1 VGRHAEA
8 DPRSR
13 TIRKKSTVRTLLLE
27 NIHFDAVT
35 ALTESG
41 HDVRTMD
48 RALSVE
54 ELRTE
59 LAEVEL
65 LGIRSGTTVT
75 AEALRA
81 APNLRAIGA
90 FCIGTNQIDLPA
102 AAERGIAVFN
112 APYSNTR
119 SVVEIALAEIIA
131 LTRRLT
137 DKTRDM
143 HAGRWNKSAAGAHEV
158 RGRRLGIVGYGNIG
172 SQLSVVAEAL
182 GMTVYFFDTAEKL
195 ALGTARRC
203 SSLNELLGAVDIV
216 TLHVDGR
223 PGNRGLFG
231 EDEFAQMRPGS
242 IFLNLSRG
250 FVVDHAALR
259 ARIESGDLAGA
270 AIDVFPTEPK
280 GKGEEFVSE
289 LRGLDNVILTPH
301 IGGSTEEAQQDIGG
315 FVAGKLRDYAALGRT
330 TLSVNLPPLNL
341 GELEGRCR
349 LAHIHRNVPGVLAT
363 VNGLLA
369 EHGVNIESQQL
380 ATVGDVGYAATDT
393 RGVPPEIVDKLAG
406 LPETISLRVL
416 G

>member
-1 VGRHAEA
+1 VV
-8 DPRSR
+8 DPRPR
-13 TIRKKSTVRTLLLE
+13 TTWKKSTVRTLLLE
-27 NIHFDAVT
+27 NIHPDAVGT
-35 ALTESG
+35 LTESG
-41 HDVRTMD
+41 HDIRTMD
-48 RALSVE
+48 RALSVDD
-54 ELRTE
+54 LKIE
-59 LAEVEL
+59 LADVEL
-65 LGIRSGTTVT
+65 LGIRSGTTIT
-75 AEALRA
+75 AEAMDA
-81 APNLRAIGA
+81 APHLRAIGA

-102 AAERGIAVFN
+102 AAARGIAVFN

-143 HAGRWNKSAAGAHEV
+143 HAGLWNKSAAGAHEV

-172 SQLSVVAEAL
+172 SQLSVLAEAL
-182 GMTVYFFDTAEKL
+182 GMTVYFYDTAEKL

-203 SSLNELLGAVDIV
+203 SSLNELLGAVDVV

-231 EDEFAQMRPGS
+231 EDEFALMRSGS

-259 ARIESGDLAGA
+259 AHIESGHLAGA

-280 GKGEEFVSE
+280 RKGEEFVSE

-380 ATVGDVGYAATDT
+380 ATVGDIGYAATDT

-416 G
+416 S